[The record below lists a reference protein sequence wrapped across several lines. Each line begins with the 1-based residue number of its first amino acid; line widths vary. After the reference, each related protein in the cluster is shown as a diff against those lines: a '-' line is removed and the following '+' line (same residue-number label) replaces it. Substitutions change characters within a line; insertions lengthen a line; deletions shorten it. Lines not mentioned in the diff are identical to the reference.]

1 VDKSGTIFRPGEN
14 CSQVAKARRA
24 AILVD
29 GERYFS
35 AFVHATARAERSI
48 LIVGWDFDSRTVL
61 TYGADGEPQL
71 TLGEW
76 LNDLARR
83 KPELHVRILD
93 WDYPM
98 IFGKGRE
105 IPPIYGI
112 TWKPHRRVD
121 IRYDDTHP
129 MAGSHHQ
136 KLVVVDDRVAF
147 AGGLDLTSKRWD
159 GNAHAPDDRRRTFL
173 GEPYPPMHDMMALVD
188 DEAARAI
195 SSIAR
200 ARWEAATGEALHPIE
215 VPGDGWPPEV
225 SVRMRDVDA
234 AVACTAPPSG
244 IRDAVR
250 EVERLYLD
258 MIGVAR
264 DYIYV
269 ENQYF
274 TSQSIADAL
283 KASLAKPDGPEI
295 VVLTRLLSH
304 GWLEELTMQALRVR
318 LVRELRAADPHGRFH
333 VYYPHVEGLAQDAC
347 IDLHSKLM
355 IVDDEWLR
363 VGSANLSNR
372 SMGMDS
378 ECDVTFEARG
388 EARLRQAIR
397 GFRDSLI
404 AEHMGTEPA
413 ALGAAIAREGS
424 MSAAIAALPRN
435 ARRIEVLE
443 APEIP
448 EAQLNLVAVAD
459 LEKPLPL
466 EAIVREFAPDTSAP
480 IMPGRRL
487 LAGLCVLF
495 AALALAWTY
504 TPLADLVTR
513 ANVVRW
519 GAEFSRYAW
528 APLLVVIAYTPA
540 SYAMF
545 PRWFITMISV
555 IAFGPWRGFL
565 YGMCGMILAAVVSY
579 TPGRLV
585 RRDTVRRLAGPRLN
599 RMSAALYHRGALAV
613 AIVRMIP
620 IAPFVVVNLVMGA
633 MRIRLRDFVLGS
645 LVGIVPGMLAATVL
659 SEQISRL
666 LVAPAQINGWLIAT
680 AVVLLVTVVYLGQRW
695 LRRLDRETTGEP

>member
-1 VDKSGTIFRPGEN
+1 MDQAGTIFLPGGN
-14 CSQVAKARRA
+14 CAQVATARRA

-29 GERYFS
+29 GESYFD
-35 AFVHATARAERSI
+35 AFVRATALAERSI
-48 LIVGWDFDSRTVL
+48 LIVGWDFDSRMVL
-61 TYGADGEPQL
+61 TYGANGEPGA

-76 LNDLARR
+76 LNDLVHRNHR
-83 KPELHVRILD
+83 LHVRILD

-112 TWKPHRRVD
+112 TWKPHRRID
-121 IRYDDTHP
+121 FRYDDTHP

-136 KLVVVDDRVAF
+136 KVVVIDDRIAF

-159 GNAHAPDDRRRTFL
+159 SHAHAPGDPRRTFL

-188 DEAARAI
+188 GEAARAL
-195 SSIAR
+195 SGVVR

-225 SVRMRDVDA
+225 AVQMREVTA
-234 AVACTAPPSG
+234 AVACTLPPG
-244 IRDAVR
+244 GDRGAVR
-250 EVERLYLD
+250 EIERLYLD
-258 MIGVAR
+258 MIAAAR
-264 DYIYV
+264 DYIYI

-274 TSQSIADAL
+274 TSQAIADAL
-283 KASLAKPDGPEI
+283 KASLAKPEGPEI
-295 VVLTRLLSH
+295 VLLTRLLSH
-304 GWLEELTMQALRVR
+304 GWLEELTMQALRTR

-333 VYYPHVEGLAQDAC
+333 ACYPHVDGLLDNTC

-363 VGSANLSNR
+363 VGSSNLSNR

-378 ECDVTFEARG
+378 ECDVAFEARG
-388 EARLRQAIR
+388 QPQLRATIR
-397 GFRDSLI
+397 AFRDSLI
-404 AEHMGTEPA
+404 AEHAGTDA
-413 ALGAAIAREGS
+413 AAVAEAVARAGS
-424 MSAAIAALPRN
+424 MSAAIASLPKK
-435 ARRIEVLE
+435 ARRIEALE
-443 APEIP
+443 APEIA
-448 EAQLNLVAVAD
+448 EAQLNVVAVAD

-466 EAIVREFAPDTSAP
+466 EAIVREFAPDISAP
-480 IMPGRRL
+480 LMPGRRL
-487 LAGLCVLF
+487 LALLCLAFVG
-495 AALALAWTY
+495 LALAWTY

-513 ANVVRW
+513 GNVIEW
-519 GAEFSRYAW
+519 GREFSRYPW
-528 APLLVVIAYTPA
+528 APLLIVLAYTPA
-540 SYAMF
+540 SYTMF
-545 PRWFITMISV
+545 PRWFITMVSV

-565 YGMCGMILAAVVSY
+565 YGMCGMIVAAVVSY
-579 TPGRLV
+579 MPGRLV

-613 AIVRMIP
+613 AIVRMLP

-645 LVGIVPGMLAATVL
+645 LVGIVPGMLVATVL

-666 LVAPAQINGWLIAT
+666 LVAPAEINGWLIAI
-680 AVVLLVTVVYLGQRW
+680 AVVLLVTILYLGQRW
-695 LRRLDRETTGEP
+695 LRRLDRETTGRS